1 MIPIMWEIPTS
12 TVVSKGV
19 FSIRGM
25 GLLDEPW
32 IFGSCFTN
40 EENLQ
45 ILRFPEHTF
54 CLPFMDWTV
63 LTGEHDEAIIY
74 TILEAA
80 IPSLQG
86 PFYRC
91 TKRNTLFEISEL
103 KSTQLASFLLVLKSL
118 ACFFKFCDSKQ
129 SEESHENNLPCF
141 MKTFFLTYF
150 FSLLPT
156 LFVYKY
162 ESWVN
167 LHPLN
172 FNSASGS
179 QRGQ

>member
-1 MIPIMWEIPTS
+1 M
-12 TVVSKGV
+12 
-19 FSIRGM
+19 
-25 GLLDEPW
+25 DEPW